1 MNTKKNLSKLERVPL
16 REAWKHEAN
25 DFTPWLAETD
35 NLNALADALGVSE
48 LVLVASEHWVGD
60 FKLDILC
67 TDGDEQVIIENQLEK
82 TNHSHLGQLIAYA
95 AGVGAKKVIWVAE
108 SFRPEHA
115 SALQFLNDN
124 TTDDLN
130 FFAVEVELWRIGD
143 SPLAPKFEVVVKPN
157 EWVKSGREQAR
168 AASVTTPTKL
178 LQQKFWMAL
187 VDKLAVSAPQIRP
200 QKPRPQH
207 WLNNS
212 IGRSGFG
219 LNITANTRDERLGVE
234 LWISGAD
241 AKRHFNN
248 LASQKQII
256 EQQLGFELDW
266 QALPDSQASRIATWY
281 PDASIEDES
290 RWHEYLDWLT
300 QRLVIMDKVLRPIV
314 KALP

>member
-1 MNTKKNLSKLERVPL
+1 MSMKINLSKLERVPL

-25 DFTPWLAETD
+25 DFTPWLAQTD
-35 NLNALADALGVSE
+35 NLNALADDLGLSE
-48 LVLVASEHWVGD
+48 LLLVATEHWVGD

-67 TDGDEQVIIENQLEK
+67 TDGEDQVIIENQLEK
-82 TNHSHLGQLIAYA
+82 TNHTHLGQIIAYA

-124 TTDDLN
+124 TTDDLS

-157 EWVKSGREQAR
+157 DWAKAGREQAR
-168 AASVTTPTKL
+168 AATSTTPTKQ

-187 VDKLAVSAPQIRP
+187 IERLAAKASHIRP

-234 LWISGAD
+234 LWIPGMA
-241 AKRHFNN
+241 AKQHFAN
-248 LASQKQII
+248 LSTHKQEIHDK
-256 EQQLGFELDW
+256 LGFELDW
-266 QALPDSQASRIATWY
+266 QELPDALACRIATWY
-281 PDASIEDES
+281 PQASIEDEN
-290 RWHEYLDWLT
+290 RWEEYLDWLT
-300 QRLVIMDKVLRPIV
+300 QRLVKMDQVLRPIV

>member
-67 TDGDEQVIIENQLEK
+67 TDGDEQVIIENQIEK
-82 TNHSHLGQLIAYA
+82 TNHAHLGQLIAYA

-115 SALQFLNDN
+115 AALQFLNDN

-168 AASVTTPTKL
+168 AASATTPTKQ

-187 VDKLAVSAPQIRP
+187 IDKLAVSAPQIRP
-200 QKPRPQH
+200 QKPRPKH

-219 LNITANTRDERLGVE
+219 LNLTANTRDERLGVE
-234 LWISGAD
+234 LWIPGVE
-241 AKRHFNN
+241 AKKHFNN
-248 LASQKQII
+248 LLAQKQTI
-256 EQQLGFELDW
+256 EQQLGYELDW
-266 QALPDSQASRIATWY
+266 QALPDALACRIAAWY
-281 PDASIEDES
+281 PNASIEDES
-290 RWHEYLDWLT
+290 RWGEYLDWLT
-300 QRLVIMDKVLRPIV
+300 QRLVKMDKVLRPIV

>member
-1 MNTKKNLSKLERVPL
+1 MSKNLSKLERVPL
-16 REAWKHEAN
+16 RDEWKHETN
-25 DFTPWLAETD
+25 EFTPWLAEAD
-35 NLNALADALGVSE
+35 NLNALAEALGLSE

-67 TDGDEQVIIENQLEK
+67 TDGDEQVIIENQIDK
-82 TNHSHLGQLIAYA
+82 TNHTHLGQIIAYA

-108 SFRPEHA
+108 SVRPEHA
-115 SALQFLNDN
+115 AALQFLNDN
-124 TTDDLN
+124 TTDNLS
-130 FFAVEVELWRIGD
+130 FFGVEVELWRIGN

-157 EWVKSGREQAR
+157 DWVKSGREQAR
-168 AASVTTPTKL
+168 AAASTTPTKQ

-187 VDKLAVSAPQIRP
+187 IEKLAANAPKIRP

-212 IGRSGFG
+212 IGRSGFA

-234 LWISGAD
+234 LWITGAE
-241 AKRHFNN
+241 AKKHFAN
-248 LASQKQII
+248 LSAQKQEI
-256 EQQLGFELDW
+256 ESKLGLELDW
-266 QALPDSQASRIATWY
+266 QALPDAQACRIATWY

-290 RWHEYLDWLT
+290 RWNEYLEWLT
-300 QRLVIMDKVLRPIV
+300 QRLVKMDQVLRPIV